1 MTDQD
6 LQMIR
11 AILKEELKPI
21 SERLDSVERRLD
33 SVEQRLD
40 SMDRRLTAVERRLDS
55 VERRLDRLE
64 EGQVEIRTCVN
75 ALVEWADKVSE
86 AANFPLPR
94 L

>member
-21 SERLDSVERRLD
+21 SERLDSVERRL
-33 SVEQRLD
+33 
-40 SMDRRLTAVERRLDS
+40 TA